1 MRWRSLVTQI
11 DRYRRWG
18 DWRSATFTECIRE
31 ELACFAQGMSKDMKR
46 KFNSVNISGGANNG
60 LVDVTRNTIFSAY
73 DSNDVTE
80 YYHWCKLMMLQLG
93 G

>member
-31 ELACFAQGMSKDMKR
+31 ELACFARDMSKDMKR
-46 KFNSVNISGGANNG
+46 KVNISDGANNE
-60 LVDVTRNTIFSAY
+60 LVGVTSTTIFSDY
-73 DSNDVTE
+73 DSDAATE
-80 YYHWCKLMMLQLG
+80 
-93 G
+93 